1 MPPTVRRER
10 AREGVDLITLDRPDR
25 LNAINHQL
33 LDDLEEALGQSDR
46 DESCRAVVL
55 TGAGRAFCAGLDLRE
70 MTGPDSGVD
79 GSPQA
84 LMRHAQNVVRV
95 IPLIRSVRK
104 PTVAAI
110 RGAAA
115 GGGMAMSLACDVR
128 VAAADARFN
137 AAFIKIGVSACDLGL
152 SWILPRLVGASRAFE
167 IMLTGRMI
175 DAAEA
180 ERIGL
185 VARVVD
191 DPDAVCEEALATAE
205 AIASNS
211 PFGVWMT
218 KEVMWAN
225 LEVGSL
231 AAGID
236 LENRT
241 QVLGLLTKDH
251 REAVDAF
258 LEKRAPQYQDR

>member
-1 MPPTVRRER
+1 MGATVRTER
-10 AREGVDLITLDRPDR
+10 VRKGVDVITLDRPER

-33 LDDLEEALGQSDR
+33 LDDLEAALDRSDG
-46 DESCRAVVL
+46 DGTCRVVVL

-70 MTGPDSGVD
+70 MTGPASGVE
-79 GSPQA
+79 GSPQG
-84 LMRHAQNVVRV
+84 LMRHAQSVVRV
-95 IPLIRSVRK
+95 VPMIRAVRK
-104 PTVAAI
+104 PTVAAV

-128 VAAADARFN
+128 VAGAGARFS
-137 AAFIKIGVSACDLGL
+137 AAFVKIGVSACDLGL
-152 SWILPRLVGASRAFE
+152 SWILPRLIGASRAFE
-167 IMLTGRMI
+167 LMLTGRTI
-175 DAAEA
+175 DADEA
-180 ERIGL
+180 ERVGL
-185 VARVVD
+185 VSKVVD
-191 DPDAVCEEALATAE
+191 DDAVLDEALDVAE
-205 AIASNS
+205 AIAANS

-241 QVLGLLTKDH
+241 QVLGLLTEDH
-251 REAVDAF
+251 REAVAAF
-258 LEKRAPQYQDR
+258 LEKRPPRFQNR